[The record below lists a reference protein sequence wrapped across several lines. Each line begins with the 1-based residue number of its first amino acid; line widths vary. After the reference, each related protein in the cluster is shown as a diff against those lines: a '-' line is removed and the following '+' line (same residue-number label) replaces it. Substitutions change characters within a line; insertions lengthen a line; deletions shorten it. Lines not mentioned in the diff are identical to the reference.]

1 MKRILSNPFLL
12 ALSTLVGTIVGAG
25 IFGLPYVVAKSGI
38 IAGVFYF
45 VLLGGVVMIL
55 HLMFGEIALR
65 TKEKHRLIGYA
76 SLYLGGWAKKLV
88 TVSTIVGS
96 VGALLAYIIIGGDF
110 LYIALGSFIP
120 LSSFAFAVVLWF
132 VLSLFILRG
141 IQAIAKT
148 ELLMDI
154 ILFIVVGVIFVF
166 TLPHFQLQ
174 NFMLF
179 NSSFV
184 FLPYGVVLFSF
195 LGLSA
200 IPEIAE
206 LFKHTSEKRS
216 LDNLI
221 VWSSVICGGLFFAFT
236 LFVVGVSG
244 AATSQDAL
252 SGLIPLL
259 GEKVVVLGAVF
270 GLVAIA
276 GSFLV
281 LGNYLKNSLR
291 YDYKV
296 PYGISVAVAIF
307 SPILLFLL
315 GLREFIFVIGVVGA
329 LVAALEGSVIA
340 LIYRTIKEKGDREPE
355 YSIRIPRP
363 ILFGAAVLLVL
374 GALLKFFAFP
384 FLNL

>member
-1 MKRILSNPFLL
+1 MKRILDNPFLL
-12 ALSTLVGTIVGAG
+12 ALSTLVGTIIGAG

-38 IAGVFYF
+38 IPGVFYF
-45 VLLGGVVMIL
+45 VFLGGVVMIL

-76 SLYLGGWAKKLV
+76 ALYLGGWAKKLV
-88 TVSTIVGS
+88 TISTVVGI

-110 LYIALGSFIP
+110 LYIVLGSFIP
-120 LSSFAFAVVLWF
+120 LSNFAFAIVLWF

-141 IQAIAKT
+141 IQTIAKI

-154 ILFIVVGVIFVF
+154 ILFVVVGVIFVF
-166 TLPHFQLQ
+166 VLPHFQLQ

-179 NSSFV
+179 DSLHV

-252 SGLIPLL
+252 SGLIPFL
-259 GEKVVVLGAVF
+259 GEKVVLLGAVF

-329 LVAALEGSVIA
+329 LVAGLEGSVIA

-355 YSIRIPRP
+355 YSLRIPQP
-363 ILFGAAVLLVL
+363 ILFGVVALLVV
-374 GALLKFFAFP
+374 GA
-384 FLNL
+384 FLELSMR

>member
-1 MKRILSNPFLL
+1 MKRILDNPFLL
-12 ALSTLVGTIVGAG
+12 ALSTLVGTIIGAG

-38 IAGVFYF
+38 IPGVFYF

-65 TKEKHRLIGYA
+65 TTEKHRLIGYA
-76 SLYLGGWAKKLV
+76 SLYLGNWAKKLV
-88 TVSTIVGS
+88 TVSTVVGI

-154 ILFIVVGVIFVF
+154 ILFAVVGVIFVF
-166 TLPHFQLQ
+166 ALPHFQLQ

-179 NSSFV
+179 DSLHV

-252 SGLIPLL
+252 SGLIPFL
-259 GEKVVVLGAVF
+259 GEKVVLLGAVF

-329 LVAALEGSVIA
+329 LVAGLEGSVIA

-355 YSIRIPRP
+355 YSLRIPQP
-363 ILFGAAVLLVL
+363 ILFGVVALLVV
-374 GALLKFFAFP
+374 GA
-384 FLNL
+384 FLELSMR